1 MTLTPVNRAEVY
13 RQVRVI
19 LVRHLID
26 LGRLTVLISLD
37 SLQIKGSMERLPG
50 VKAALTPDIVTVIFM
65 EMRRIPGIRRVQ
77 TKLDNWLQDDGVG
90 AWRPI
95 TAESQK
101 RLIPGEPKAPQIIEI
116 ADTGPAE
123 STD

>member
-1 MTLTPVNRAEVY
+1 MTLSPINRAEIY

-50 VKAALTPDIVTVIFM
+50 VKAALTTEIVTVIFM
-65 EMRRIPGIRRVQ
+65 EMRRIPGVRRVQ

-95 TAESQK
+95 TVESQK
-101 RLIPGEPKAPQIIEI
+101 PLVPGEPRAPQIHEI
-116 ADTGPAE
+116 ADTDPVE